1 METWG
6 DTQASMEASRLDTSG
21 QPLQIMRQK
30 GALLNDT
37 LSGILAAL
45 SGVLPLTTFAQNNG
59 ACMRKRVRIIMRLQ
73 GADALTCMQ
82 ASSR

>member
-1 METWG
+1 
-6 DTQASMEASRLDTSG
+6 MEASRLDTSG
-21 QPLQIMRQK
+21 KPLQIMRQK

-59 ACMRKRVRIIMRLQ
+59 AQAWLRFVARLHQ
-73 GADALTCMQ
+73 AVDALSCVQ
-82 ASSR
+82 ASLR